1 MKESN
6 LKLHALLDHLKDI
19 GIMLVRVNDNSM
31 TNKALAKFSFD
42 LRSQASIVCGCF
54 SDGLKELTSIAHEAG
69 HVLIHKK
76 MNRDETRD
84 YVCIMFVVNKLGVD
98 KVSPAAQ
105 EIILKMEAEASNK
118 GFQILKNIG
127 VQDGDLLA
135 VKQMMKKWYASYEA
149 MCQEEAVNWAWEK
162 ILRENNPVFL

>member
-1 MKESN
+1 MKESH
-6 LKLHALLDHLKDI
+6 LKLRALLGHLKDI

-42 LRSQASIVCGCF
+42 LGSPASIICGHF
-54 SDGLKELTSIAHEAG
+54 NDGLKELTSIAHEAG

-105 EIILKMEAEASNK
+105 EIILKVEAEASKK
-118 GFQILKNIG
+118 GLQILKNIG
-127 VQDGDLLA
+127 VQDGDLLT
-135 VKQMMKKWYASYEA
+135 VRQMMKKWYASYEA
-149 MCQEEAVNWAWEK
+149 MCQEEAVNRAWK
-162 ILRENNPVFL
+162 NISRENNPVFL

>member
-1 MKESN
+1 MKESH
-6 LKLHALLDHLKDI
+6 LKLRALLGHLKDI

-42 LRSQASIVCGCF
+42 LRSPASIVCGYF

-84 YVCIMFVVNKLGVD
+84 YVCIMFAVNKLGVD
-98 KVSPAAQ
+98 NISPSAQ
-105 EIILKMEAEASNK
+105 KFILEVEAEASKK
-118 GFQILKNIG
+118 GLQILKKIG
-127 VQDGDLLA
+127 VQDRDLLP
-135 VKQMMKKWYASYEA
+135 VKQMMQRWYSTYER
-149 MCQEEAVNWAWEK
+149 MCQAEAVNGAWEN
-162 ILRENNPVFL
+162 ILKNNNPVFL